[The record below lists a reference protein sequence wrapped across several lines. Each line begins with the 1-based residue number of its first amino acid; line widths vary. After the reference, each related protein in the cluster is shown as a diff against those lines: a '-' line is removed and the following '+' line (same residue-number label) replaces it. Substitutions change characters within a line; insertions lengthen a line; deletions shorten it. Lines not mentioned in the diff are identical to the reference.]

1 MAKTRAPAGKTPGRA
16 KGARRAPGA
25 APVRTAASTTTVE
38 GSGGDPNFMT
48 SLARGLA
55 VIRAFSQQRKKLSIA
70 QISRQTGIP
79 RAAVRRCLHT
89 LTRLGYVTIGERDFS
104 LSPKIL
110 TLGHA
115 YLSSTPLSAS
125 AQPFLDRVASAVH
138 ESCSVTILEED
149 EILYVARS
157 ASTSRIM
164 SVDLSIGSRLP
175 AYCTSMGRVLLASL
189 SPAELAAYLG
199 RVKLRPFTQFTLISR
214 DKLTKALETV
224 RESGYSIVDQELEIG
239 LRSIAVPV
247 NDASGKTVAAINI
260 GAQASRASSRQM
272 EQQFLPHLRAAAREL
287 GMLLA

>member
-1 MAKTRAPAGKTPGRA
+1 MAKSSRRPAKA
-16 KGARRAPGA
+16 AALARA
-25 APVRTAASTTTVE
+25 APDLRAGNVAPPLEIAD
-38 GSGGDPNFMT
+38 GDPNFMT

-70 QISRQTGIP
+70 QVSHQTGIP

-89 LTRLGYVTIGERDFS
+89 LARLGYVSINERDFA

-125 AQPFLDRVASAVH
+125 AQPSLDRITATTH
-138 ESCSVTILEED
+138 ESCSMAILEDD

-157 ASTSRIM
+157 AATVRIM

-189 SPAELAAYLG
+189 APKELAAHFE
-199 RVKLRPFTQFTLISR
+199 RVKPVAYTQYTLTTR
-214 DKLTKALETV
+214 DKLAKALDTV
-224 RESGYSIVDQELEIG
+224 REQGYSIVDQELEIG

-247 NDASGKTVAAINI
+247 IDASGKAVAAINI
-260 GAQASRASSRQM
+260 GAQASRASARLM
-272 EQQFLPHLRAAAREL
+272 QQEFLPPLRAAAREL
-287 GMLLA
+287 SLLLA

>member
-1 MAKTRAPAGKTPGRA
+1 MVA
-16 KGARRAPGA
+16 A
-25 APVRTAASTTTVE
+25 APSVDAAD
-38 GSGGDPNFMT
+38 GDPNFMT

-55 VIRAFSQQRKKLSIA
+55 VIRAFSQHRKKLSIA
-70 QISRQTGIP
+70 QISHQTGIP

-89 LTRLGYVTIGERDFS
+89 LARLGYVTVDARDFA

-125 AQPFLDRVASAVH
+125 AQPLLDRVAAAVH

-157 ASTSRIM
+157 AATSRIM

-189 SPAELAAYLG
+189 SPAELTAYLA
-199 RVKLRPFTQFTLISR
+199 RVKLVPYTQNTLTAR
-214 DKLTKALETV
+214 DKLHKVLQTV
-224 RESGYSIVDQELEIG
+224 REEGFSIVDQELEVG

-247 NDASGKTVAAINI
+247 LDGQGKAVAAINI
-260 GAQASRASSRQM
+260 GAQATRASSKQM
-272 EQQFLPHLRAAAREL
+272 QQTFLPHLQAAAREL
-287 GMLLA
+287 GLLLT

>member
-1 MAKTRAPAGKTPGRA
+1 MAKSTKPNSHPPKAGVRVRARPDLRAGNVSP
-16 KGARRAPGA
+16 
-25 APVRTAASTTTVE
+25 PVEVAD
-38 GSGGDPNFMT
+38 GDPNFMT

-70 QISRQTGIP
+70 QVSHQTGIP

-89 LTRLGYVTIGERDFS
+89 LARLGYVSINERAFA

-125 AQPFLDRVASAVH
+125 AQPLLDRVAAAVH
-138 ESCSVTILEED
+138 ESCSMTILEDD

-157 ASTSRIM
+157 AATIRIM

-189 SPAELAAYLG
+189 APGELAAHFE
-199 RVKLRPFTQFTLISR
+199 RVKPVAYTQYTLTSR
-214 DKLTKALETV
+214 DKLAKAIDAV
-224 RESGYSIVDQELEIG
+224 REQGYSIVDQELEVG

-247 NDASGKTVAAINI
+247 FDASGKAVAAINI
-260 GAQASRASSRQM
+260 GAQASRASARHM
-272 EQQFLPHLRAAAREL
+272 QQEFLPPLKAAAREL
-287 GMLLA
+287 SLLLA

>member
-1 MAKTRAPAGKTPGRA
+1 MAKTQAAAGKTPART
-16 KGARRAPGA
+16 KDVRRAP
-25 APVRTAASTTTVE
+25 RAASVRATASAAAVE
-38 GSGGDPNFMT
+38 GSDGDPNFMT

-55 VIRAFSQQRKKLSIA
+55 VVRAFSQQRKKLSIA
-70 QISRQTGIP
+70 QISHQTGIP

-89 LTRLGYVTIGERDFS
+89 LARLGYVTIDERDFA
-104 LSPKIL
+104 LSPKVL

-125 AQPFLDRVASAVH
+125 AQPFLDRVSAAVH

-157 ASTSRIM
+157 AATTRIM

-189 SPAELAAYLG
+189 ASAELTAYFG
-199 RVKLRPFTQFTLISR
+199 RVKLRPFTQFTLTSR
-214 DKLTKALETV
+214 DKLTKAMETV
-224 RESGYSIVDQELEIG
+224 REHGYSIVDQELEIG

>member
-1 MAKTRAPAGKTPGRA
+1 MASESQPTPPKSAARAKIATAVAPAID
-16 KGARRAPGA
+16 A
-25 APVRTAASTTTVE
+25 AD
-38 GSGGDPNFMT
+38 GDPNFMT

-55 VIRAFSQQRKKLSIA
+55 VIRAFSQHRKKLSIA
-70 QISRQTGIP
+70 QISHQTGIP

-89 LTRLGYVTIGERDFS
+89 LARLGYVSVDARDFS

-125 AQPFLDRVASAVH
+125 AQPVLDRVAAAVH

-157 ASTSRIM
+157 AATSRIM

-189 SPAELAAYLG
+189 SPAELTAYLG
-199 RVKLRPFTQFTLISR
+199 RVKLVAHTQHTLTTR
-214 DKLTKALETV
+214 DKLQKALDTV
-224 RESGYSIVDQELEIG
+224 RQNGFSIVDQELEVG

-247 NDASGKTVAAINI
+247 QDGRGKAVAAVNI
-260 GAQASRASSRQM
+260 GAQASRASARHM
-272 EQQFLPHLRAAAREL
+272 EQQFLPHLQAAAREL
-287 GMLLA
+287 GMLLT